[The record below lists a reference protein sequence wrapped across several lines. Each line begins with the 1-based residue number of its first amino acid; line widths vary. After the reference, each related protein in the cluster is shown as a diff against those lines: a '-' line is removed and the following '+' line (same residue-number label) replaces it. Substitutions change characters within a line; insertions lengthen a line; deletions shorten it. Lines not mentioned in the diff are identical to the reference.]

1 MMKDVLGIIKFED
14 ATVDVAGLGEYRPIP
29 SLTFLG
35 RYRLIDFMMSN
46 MSNSGISYIQVY
58 VKEKPRSVYEHLGS
72 GRSFNINSKHGKLRV
87 HHGEETLQ
95 SEAYNTDIRSFI
107 SNRQFI
113 EEAKKEYVLV
123 GSSYMVYTLD
133 YNDVLAEH
141 QKSNADI
148 TVVYS
153 PVKNANESF
162 FGCDT
167 LRINKNKR
175 VTGMA
180 KNLGKYKTRNVS
192 LETYLMKK
200 STFLKL
206 CDNGYKTS
214 SLYWF
219 NNIIQDELE
228 NYNVMAYRHNGLVY
242 PINSLVEYH
251 RANLELTSYNMGKA
265 LFNDKWPIMTRTSDS
280 PPVKYGEH
288 AIVSNSVIANGCKIN
303 GTVINS
309 VLGRGVVV
317 EKGAVVVNSNVLPG
331 SKIGKGI
338 HLDHVIV
345 DKNAVVEKVN
355 ELKGALDAPVYVKRR
370 DRI

>member
-1 MMKDVLGIIKFED
+1 MKDVLGIIKFED
-14 ATVDVAGLGEYRPIP
+14 ATVDVSGLGEHRPIP

-46 MSNSGISYIQVY
+46 LSNSGISYIQVY
-58 VKEKPRSVYEHLGS
+58 VKNKPRSVYEHLGS

-87 HHGEETLQ
+87 HHGEELLQ

-113 EEAKKEYVLV
+113 EEARKEYVIIA
-123 GSSYMVYTLD
+123 SSYMVYTID
-133 YNDVLAEH
+133 FNKVLAEH
-141 QKSNADI
+141 KQSGSDI
-148 TVVYS
+148 TIVYS
-153 PVKNANESF
+153 PVKNARESF

-167 LRINKNKR
+167 FDVDKDKRIVNM
-175 VTGMA
+175 G

-192 LETYLMKK
+192 LETYIMKK
-200 STFLKL
+200 SLFLKL
-206 CDNGYKTS
+206 CDEGFKTS

-219 NNIIQDELE
+219 NNIIKDSLGK
-228 NYNVMAYRHNGLVY
+228 YSMMGYPHRGLVY
-242 PINSLVEYH
+242 PINSLAEYH
-251 RANLELTSYNMGKA
+251 RANLELTNYHISKS
-265 LFNDKWPIMTRTSDS
+265 LFNPEWPILTRTSDS
-280 PPVKYGEH
+280 PPVRYGLD
-288 AIVSNSVIANGCKIN
+288 ALVSDSVIANGCVVN
-303 GTVINS
+303 GTVVNS
-309 VLGRGVVV
+309 VLGRGVVI
-317 EKGAVVVNSNVLPG
+317 EKGAIVLNSNVLPG

-355 ELKGALDAPVYVKRR
+355 ELKGRSDAPIYVKRR

>member
-1 MMKDVLGIIKFED
+1 MKDVLGIIKFED
-14 ATVDVAGLGEYRPIP
+14 ATVDVAGLGKHRPIP

-46 MSNSGISYIQVY
+46 LSNSGISYIQVY
-58 VKEKPRSVYEHLGS
+58 VKNKPRSVYEHLGS

-87 HHGEETLQ
+87 FHGEEVLQ

-113 EEAKKEYVLV
+113 EEARKEYVIIA
-123 GSSYMVYTLD
+123 SSYMVYTID
-133 YNDVLAEH
+133 FNNVLAEH
-141 QKSNADI
+141 KKSNADI
-148 TVVYS
+148 TIVYS

-167 LRINKNKR
+167 LNVAKNRRIIG
-175 VTGMA
+175 VG

-192 LETYLMKK
+192 LETYVMKK
-200 STFLKL
+200 SLFLKL
-206 CDNGYKTS
+206 CDDGFKTS
-214 SLYWF
+214 SLYWL
-219 NNIIQDELE
+219 NNTIKDNLDKYQVLG
-228 NYNVMAYRHNGLVY
+228 YPHRRLVY
-242 PINSLVEYH
+242 PINSLAEYH
-251 RANLELTSYNMGKA
+251 KANLELTNYHISKN
-265 LFNDKWPIMTRTSDS
+265 LFDPNWPILTRTSDS
-280 PPVKYGEH
+280 PPVRYG
-288 AIVSNSVIANGCKIN
+288 ADALVTDSVIANGCIVN
-303 GTVINS
+303 GTVVNS
-309 VLGRGVVV
+309 VLGRGVIID
-317 EKGAVVVNSNVLPG
+317 KGAVILNSNILPG

-355 ELKGALDAPVYVKRR
+355 ELKGRSDAPIYVKRR

>member
-1 MMKDVLGIIKFED
+1 MKDVLGIIKFED
-14 ATVDVAGLGEYRPIP
+14 ATVDVAGLADHRPIP

-46 MSNSGISYIQVY
+46 LSNSGVSYIQVY
-58 VKEKPRSVYEHLGS
+58 VKNKPRSVYEHLGS

-87 HHGEETLQ
+87 HHGEEALQ
-95 SEAYNTDIRSFI
+95 SEVYNTDIRAFL

-113 EEAKKEYVLV
+113 EEARKEYVIIA
-123 GSSYMVYTLD
+123 SSYMVYTID
-133 YNDVLAEH
+133 FNDVVEEH
-141 QKSNADI
+141 KKSNADI
-148 TVVYS
+148 TMLYS

-167 LRINKNKR
+167 LRVNKSKR

-180 KNLGKYKTRNVS
+180 KNLGKYKTRNIS
-192 LETYLMKK
+192 LETYVMKK

-206 CDNGYKTS
+206 CDLGFKAS

-219 NNIIQDELE
+219 NNILQDELE
-228 NYNVMAYRHNGLVY
+228 NYTVNGYRHTGLVY
-242 PINSLVEYH
+242 PINSLAEYH
-251 RANLELTSYNMGKA
+251 KANLELTSYKIGKKI
-265 LFNDKWPIMTRTSDS
+265 FNAEWPILTRTNDS
-280 PPVKYGEH
+280 PPVKYGAD
-288 AIVSNSVIANGCKIN
+288 AIVSNSVIANGCKVN
-303 GTVINS
+303 GTVVNS
-309 VLGRGVVV
+309 VLGRGVII

-345 DKNAVVEKVN
+345 DKNAIVEKVN
-355 ELKGALDAPVYVKRR
+355 ELKGSLDSPVYVKRR

>member
-1 MMKDVLGIIKFED
+1 MKDVLGIIKFED
-14 ATVDVAGLGEYRPIP
+14 ASVDVAGLSEHRPIP

-46 MSNSGISYIQVY
+46 LSNSGISYIQVY
-58 VKEKPRSVYEHLGS
+58 VKNKPRSVYEHLGS

-87 HHGEETLQ
+87 HHGEEALQ

-113 EEAKKEYVLV
+113 EEARKEYVVLT
-123 GSSYMVYTLD
+123 SSYMVYTID
-133 YNDVLAEH
+133 FNDVVEEH
-141 QKSNADI
+141 KKSKADI
-148 TVVYS
+148 TMLYS
-153 PVKNANESF
+153 PVKNANESY

-167 LRINKNKR
+167 LRINQSKR
-175 VTGMA
+175 VTGMS
-180 KNLGKYKTRNVS
+180 KNLGKYKARNVS
-192 LETYLMKK
+192 LETYVMKK
-200 STFLKL
+200 SMFLKL
-206 CDNGYKTS
+206 CDLGFKTS
-214 SLYWF
+214 ALYWF

-228 NYNVMAYRHNGLVY
+228 NYTVNAYRHKGSVY
-242 PINSLVEYH
+242 PINSLTEYH
-251 RANLELTSYNMGKA
+251 KANLELTSYEIGKKI
-265 LFNDKWPIMTRTSDS
+265 FNPEWPILTRTNDS
-280 PPVKYGEH
+280 PPVMYGAD
-288 AIVSNSVIANGCKIN
+288 AIVSESVIANGCKVN
-303 GTVINS
+303 GTVIKS
-309 VLGRGVVV
+309 VLGRGVII

-355 ELKGALDAPVYVKRR
+355 ELKGSLDAPVYVKRR